1 MAVSPLLHQSHEVL
15 NADFCSGYIDQFG
28 KWNTGFPCPWLD
40 GSTPGFCCGTEN
52 YKYCCSGK
60 LRIAT
65 APPPQPEDPLLLV
78 LAITLG
84 VAAGITLLIL
94 IACFVCPGCL
104 LHKKRR
110 PGPLYRLP
118 CSSTMS
124 TYVPAAMTTSSP
136 GLSNQHHQHQHRPA
150 IGFNDVRTSA
160 SFHSFNGG
168 GGGNSGETRNMS
180 AGGGVSSLYSLSDSH
195 CPSPVAMMTADSN
208 PISNIDQISGVHRQS
223 EMTRPAAGRG
233 GCHHLYWNRP
243 VPRLAS
249 SAIGSSNNP
258 NSENQLMSVRMPAN
272 NSQGHVQTCRHR
284 DDPSPP
290 PPYEADFNPN
300 MHRHHPSVE
309 TMNNRTTSLNQQAQL
324 RQHLQQ
330 LQQQHQAETSAF
342 RQQQQHSSNISPR
355 QPALCIIDDGR
366 RDNSQLNY
374 HSTKF

>member
-1 MAVSPLLHQSHEVL
+1 
-15 NADFCSGYIDQFG
+15 
-28 KWNTGFPCPWLD
+28 
-40 GSTPGFCCGTEN
+40 
-52 YKYCCSGK
+52 
-60 LRIAT
+60 
-65 APPPQPEDPLLLV
+65 
-78 LAITLG
+78 
-84 VAAGITLLIL
+84 
-94 IACFVCPGCL
+94 
-104 LHKKRR
+104 
-110 PGPLYRLP
+110 
-118 CSSTMS
+118 MS

-208 PISNIDQISGVHRQS
+208 AISNIDQIPGVHRQS

-272 NSQGHVQTCRHR
+272 NSQGSINCSNSFQHTKLSFTLNWW
-284 DDPSPP
+284 D
-290 PPYEADFNPN
+290 
-300 MHRHHPSVE
+300 
-309 TMNNRTTSLNQQAQL
+309 TRTRRINWFLYSW
-324 RQHLQQ
+324 
-330 LQQQHQAETSAF
+330 
-342 RQQQQHSSNISPR
+342 SSYLGI
-355 QPALCIIDDGR
+355 GR
-366 RDNSQLNY
+366 FFGFG
-374 HSTKF
+374 TV

>member
-40 GSTPGFCCGTEN
+40 GSTPGFCCGTEF

-65 APPPQPEDPLLLV
+65 APPPPPEDPLLLV

-94 IACFVCPGCL
+94 VACFVCPGCL

-195 CPSPVAMMTADSN
+195 CPSPVAMMTPDSN

-243 VPRLAS
+243 LPRLAS
-249 SAIGSSNNP
+249 SVIGSNNP
-258 NSENQLMSVRMPAN
+258 NSENQLMSVRVPTN
-272 NSQGHVQTCRHR
+272 SSQGHVQTCRHR

-342 RQQQQHSSNISPR
+342 RQQQHSSNISPR
-355 QPALCIIDDGR
+355 QPALCIIDDGL